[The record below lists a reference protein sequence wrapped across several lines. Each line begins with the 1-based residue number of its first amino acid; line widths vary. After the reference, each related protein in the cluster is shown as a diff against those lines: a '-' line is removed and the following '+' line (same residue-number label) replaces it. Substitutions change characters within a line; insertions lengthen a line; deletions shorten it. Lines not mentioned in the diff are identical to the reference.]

1 MLEAG
6 NPAPEFTLQSDKN
19 EPVSLS
25 DFRGQRVI
33 IFFFPRADTPG
44 CTKQACGF
52 RDNFPRIQDAGGT
65 VLGIS
70 PDTPEDLAKW
80 RDKLGLTYT
89 LLSDPDHDVA
99 EAYGAWGEKKMYGKS
114 YMGIIRSHVVVDAE
128 GNLED
133 VQIKVSP
140 EKSVERALEA
150 I

>member
-89 LLSDPDHDVA
+89 LLSDPDHEVA